1 MMANSSPY
9 RLKDG
14 GLRIG
19 WAAEDITPDGPVS
32 LYGQYYER
40 ISEYVQSRLTV
51 TACAIE
57 KTTAGGR
64 SEQAILVSMDVIYAL
79 KEMQDAVR
87 TRLQGAIPDIDL
99 NKIFLNATHTHSA
112 PYPEVESRFGEI
124 LLNGICKVVVNA
136 WENRKSAAVSTGF
149 DYAVIGHNRRVMY
162 ADGNAEMYGDTER
175 EDFLAIEGPTDPGID
190 LLFTWDLDKQLT
202 GIWINVACPAQV
214 TESKYYVSSDFWSEV
229 RKNTAKRF
237 GKDIFILP
245 QCGAAGD
252 IAPRDL
258 TTRYRAGEPDM
269 WDVPGIVEIGKRIDR
284 VIQNVYPSTLE
295 KITSDVVF
303 YHQVRQI
310 RIPTRIVSD
319 EEYRK
324 ALAVV
329 NTIKA
334 AEPADPYSPHTAW
347 NRFLKEIKDNEKIK
361 THGPWDSK
369 TSDYGWLRPM
379 EIVVQQYE
387 DKHRPAYYEYELHV
401 MRINDVAL
409 ATNSFELF
417 VDYGFAITARNKAKQ
432 TFIVQFAGDSGG
444 YLPTQRALNGGGY
457 SAMANNI
464 GPDGGKVL
472 VEETIAMINAMW
484 DGDKH

>member
-1 MMANSSPY
+1 MANSSQH
-9 RLKDG
+9 LKDG

-19 WAAEDITPDGPVS
+19 WAAEDITPEGPVS

-40 ISEYVQSRLTV
+40 ISGYVQSRLTV

-57 KTTAGGR
+57 KIIDGR
-64 SEQAILVSMDVIYAL
+64 CSEQAVLVSMDVIYTL
-79 KEMQDAVR
+79 KEVQDAVR
-87 TRLQGAIPDIDL
+87 ARLRGTIPDLDPG
-99 NKIFLNATHTHSA
+99 KIFLNATHTHSA
-112 PYPEVESRFGEI
+112 PYPDVESSFGEL
-124 LLNGICKVVVNA
+124 LLNGICKAVTGA
-136 WENRKSAAVSTGF
+136 WESRNPAAVSTGF

-162 ADGNAEMYGDTER
+162 AGGTAEMYGDTER

-190 LLFTWDLDKQLT
+190 LLFTWDLDKKLT
-202 GIWINVACPAQV
+202 GIWINIACPAQV

-229 RKNTAKRF
+229 RKRIAERF
-237 GKDIFILP
+237 GEAVFVLP
-245 QCGAAGD
+245 QCSAAGD

-258 TTRYRAGEPDM
+258 TIRYRAGEPDM

-284 VIQNVYPSTLE
+284 VIQHVYPCALE

-303 YHQVRQI
+303 HHQVREI
-310 RIPTRIVSD
+310 KIPTHVIAG
-319 EEYRK
+319 EEYKR

-329 NTIKA
+329 SKIKA
-334 AEPADPYSPHTAW
+334 TEPADPFSPLTAW

-387 DKHRPAYYEYELHV
+387 DKSRPAYYTYELHV

-409 ATNSFELF
+409 ATNPFELF
-417 VDYGFAITARNKAKQ
+417 VDYGFAITARSKASQ

-444 YLPTQRALNGGGY
+444 YLPTQRALDGGGY
-457 SAMANNI
+457 SAMANNV
-464 GPDGGKVL
+464 GPAGGKVL
-472 VEETIAMINAMW
+472 VEETIALINSMW
-484 DGDKH
+484 Q

>member
-1 MMANSSPY
+1 MANSSQHQ
-9 RLKDG
+9 LKDG

-19 WAAEDITPDGPVS
+19 WAAEDVTPEGPVS

-40 ISEYVQSRLTV
+40 ISGYVQSPLTV
-51 TACAIE
+51 TACAME
-57 KTTAGGR
+57 KIMDGGR
-64 SEQAILVSMDVIYAL
+64 SEQAVLVSMDVIYTL

-87 TRLQGAIPDIDL
+87 AHLQGTMPDLDL

-112 PYPEVESRFGEI
+112 PYPDVESNFGEL
-124 LLNGICKVVVNA
+124 LLNGICKAVINA
-136 WENRKSAAVSTGF
+136 WKYRRPAAVSTGF

-162 ADGNAEMYGDTER
+162 AGGTAEMYGDTER

-190 LLFTWDLDKQLT
+190 LLFTWDLDKKLT

-229 RKNTAKRF
+229 RKRIAERF
-237 GKDIFILP
+237 GEAVFVLP
-245 QCGAAGD
+245 QCSAAGD

-284 VIQNVYPSTLE
+284 VIQNVYPFALE

-303 YHQVRQI
+303 YHQSRQI
-310 RIPTRIVSD
+310 QIPTRVIAD
-319 EEYRK
+319 EEYKK

-329 NTIKA
+329 NAIKA
-334 AEPADPYSPHTAW
+334 TEPADPFSPLTAW

-387 DKHRPAYYEYELHV
+387 DRQRASQYQYELHV
-401 MRINDVAL
+401 LRIGDIAL
-409 ATNSFELF
+409 ATNPFELF
-417 VDYGFAITARNKAKQ
+417 VDFGFAITARSKARQ

-444 YLPTQRALNGGGY
+444 YLPTQRALDGGGY

-464 GPDGGKVL
+464 GPDGGKAL
-472 VEETIAMINAMW
+472 VEETVAMINAMW
-484 DGDKH
+484 DDCH